1 MDIAA
6 LAAAKTNP
14 GSISVATANVGTGEH
29 LVAAALPYAQSGQ
42 VRGHRRAGIKLN

>member
-14 GSISVATANVGTGEH
+14 GSIAVATANVGTGEH
-29 LVAAALPYAQSGQ
+29 LVAAALPYAQ